1 MRRIKKTNIV
11 NSIGACCRVNA
22 TFRKVPLRAFAK
34 PSHIFPTRVVGIL
47 AALLAL
53 TCGTAGLTWPRAVFA
68 YDPLEFVPDQV
79 AAARLYGSAVMRR
92 YGRPEYG
99 IKLFVDLGTFSADDL
114 SRESFALDL
123 EFKNARSADHIADA
137 FAGQMA
143 DQGIATGTQIRAW
156 HKQLAQFLPAMRVG
170 DHLTAVFH
178 PREGTR
184 FFLDGKPVGLIAG
197 NDFCRGFFG
206 IWLDATTTMPDLRA
220 RLLKG
225 AG

>member
-11 NSIGACCRVNA
+11 KSIGACCRVDA
-22 TFRKVPLRAFAK
+22 TFRKVPLRALAK
-34 PSHIFPTRVVGIL
+34 PSQIFPNRALGVVL
-47 AALLAL
+47 AVLML
-53 TCGTAGLTWPRAVFA
+53 TSGTTGLTLPRNAFA

-123 EFKNARSADHIADA
+123 AYKNARSADVVADG

-143 DQGIATGTQIRAW
+143 DQGIATGAQIRVW
-156 HKQLAQFLPAMRVG
+156 HKQLAQILPALHVG
-170 DHLTAVFH
+170 DHLTAVFY

-184 FFLDGKPVGLIAG
+184 FFRNGQALGLVPG
-197 NDFCRGFFG
+197 NDFCRAFFG
-206 IWLDATTTMPDLRA
+206 IWLDTTTTMPDIRA

>member
-1 MRRIKKTNIV
+1 MAAIV
-11 NSIGACCRVNA
+11 
-22 TFRKVPLRAFAK
+22 
-34 PSHIFPTRVVGIL
+34 
-47 AALLAL
+47 L
-53 TCGTAGLTWPRAVFA
+53 TCSGAGLLSPKPAWA

-92 YGRPEYG
+92 YGRPAYG

-123 EFKNARSADHIADA
+123 EYKSALSGAEIASA
-137 FAGQMA
+137 FTGQMA
-143 DQGIATGTQIRAW
+143 DEGIATGAQIRAW
-156 HKQLAQFLPAMRVG
+156 HKQLAQFLPSVQASQ
-170 DHLTAVFH
+170 HLTAVFH

-184 FFLDGKPVGLIAG
+184 FFLNGNPVGLIAG
-197 NDFCRGFFG
+197 NDFCRAFFG
-206 IWLDATTTMPDLRA
+206 IWLDSTTTMPDLRA